1 MKDFPGFAAGFAPFV
16 CRLQPHPVKCK
27 PLQTLAKRNR
37 CDDSRRTN
45 TLISMNAVLRI

>member
-1 MKDFPGFAAGFAPFV
+1 MKDFPGFAAGLAPFA
-16 CRLQPHPVKCK
+16 CDLHPHPVKYK

-45 TLISMNAVLRI
+45 ALI